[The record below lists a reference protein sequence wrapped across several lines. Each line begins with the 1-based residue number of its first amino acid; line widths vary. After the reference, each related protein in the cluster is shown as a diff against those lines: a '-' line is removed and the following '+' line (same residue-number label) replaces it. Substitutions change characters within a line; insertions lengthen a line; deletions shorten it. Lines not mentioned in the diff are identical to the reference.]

1 MPYKYKSENDL
12 VFGGFDLGLVDIRLH
27 GRVKNQQKSKYG
39 RSVFL
44 DIDDYQQGKILFE
57 TCDTNVRYK
66 LTYLNITTQFT
77 VGRRGIN

>member
-44 DIDDYQQGKILFE
+44 DIDDYQQGKYDLKPVPLMLG
-57 TCDTNVRYK
+57 TSL
-66 LTYLNITTQFT
+66 LT
-77 VGRRGIN
+77 